1 MDVKSKDHM
10 ITQKAYN
17 KWHFTGDSNDRTYSS
32 RFLHSDT
39 ESCAKHLENGN

>member
-17 KWHFTGDSNDRTYSS
+17 KGHFIGDSNYRTYGS

-39 ESCAKHLENGN
+39 DSCAENI